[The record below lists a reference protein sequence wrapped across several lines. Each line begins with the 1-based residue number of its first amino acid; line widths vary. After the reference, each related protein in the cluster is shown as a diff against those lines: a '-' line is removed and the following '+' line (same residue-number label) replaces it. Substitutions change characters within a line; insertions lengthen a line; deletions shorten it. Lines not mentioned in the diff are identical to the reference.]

1 MNTISVLDI
10 PGINARV
17 AFSESSDAV
26 FREAAE
32 ETISSKIGSHTYIP
46 WGADNQ
52 MPYHILDLI
61 ERDETLSTCQMF
73 NAEVCYGAGLQYNTD
88 KCTKEIQKSI
98 NDFWRH
104 NSLSSYFLGCCQDL
118 KHFAF
123 CVTVVILNTAG
134 DKIVR
139 IVRKPAIYCRFTE
152 VVNGRIEKVLF
163 ANWRKSIVEDKDVEV
178 IDLLDVECPLHDL
191 MMRLGRCAGD
201 DGLCKIRTQSRKF
214 AILTKVPAV
223 DNTYYPIPYYAS
235 LFRGKWYNIK
245 QLIALAKESKLKNTA
260 PLRYHVEINDR
271 YWKELVEREKIT
283 DIKKQQERI
292 VEEKRKMIDFI
303 TGVENSGKV
312 LFSGVYVNPNG
323 EPQSLV
329 KISRIDTGKEGGDWE
344 SDIQEAVNMI
354 CFTMRVHSNL
364 VGSVPGKAQ
373 TNNSGSDK
381 RELYTIAQSLQKP
394 YHDLLFTPHQLIIN
408 FNGWEGA
415 YPDVPFIQL
424 TTLDENKDAKTVST
438 NLNT

>member
-1 MNTISVLDI
+1 MNDITVLDI

-17 AFSESSDAV
+17 AFTETSDSV
-26 FREAAE
+26 FRETADC
-32 ETISSKIGSHTYIP
+32 TLPSKIGPYEYIP
-46 WGADNQ
+46 WGADNL
-52 MPYHILDLI
+52 MPYNILELI

-73 NAEVCYGAGLQYNTD
+73 NAEVCYGSGLVYKTD
-88 KCTKEIQKSI
+88 DCSSDVKDQVDVFLT
-98 NDFWRH
+98 H
-104 NSLSSYFLGCCQDL
+104 NSIPSYFLGCCQDF

-123 CVTVVILNTAG
+123 CVSVIILNKEG

-139 IVRKPAIYCRFTE
+139 LIRKPAIYCRFSKAR
-152 VVNGRIEKVLF
+152 NGIIERVLF
-163 ANWRKSIVEDKDVEV
+163 ANWRQTNLAMDEVEDIE
-178 IDLLDVECPLHDL
+178 LLDVERPYHDL
-191 MMRLGRCAGD
+191 MVRMGRCMGD
-201 DGLCKIRTQSRKF
+201 DGEKKVRTKKRKF
-214 AILTKVPAV
+214 AILTKVPTV

-245 QLIALAKESKLKNTA
+245 RLIALAKETKLKNTA
-260 PLRYHVEINDR
+260 PLRYHIEINDR
-271 YWKELVEREKIT
+271 YWTELLEREKIT
-283 DIKKQQERI
+283 DVKKQQERI
-292 VEEKRKMIDFI
+292 IAEKHKMIDFI

-329 KISRIDTGKEGGDWE
+329 KITRIDIGKEGGDWE

-394 YHDLLFTPHQLIIN
+394 YHDLLFIPHKLIIQYN
-408 FNGWEGA
+408 NWTGVA
-415 YPDVPFIQL
+415 PDVPFIQL
-424 TTLDENKDAKTVST
+424 TTLDENKDAQKVTTAT
-438 NLNT
+438 N